1 MGVPLRRYVAVLL
14 ASVGAHALALFWA
27 RADPVRPP
35 VSAPL
40 EMDFEVVEPPP
51 PPPLSPA
58 PAPLPVKRPVKKV
71 IAATVSPSATTPAP
85 PSSATPPPPSSAPPS
100 SAPGES
106 KGGAQAAPGN
116 EEAARGPALADDAPR
131 VDPPGTTGSFLL
143 PSQVRDQRAPT
154 PGRTIHPDPELE
166 AAVAKA
172 REKARV
178 EGRVA
183 GMLAAGFEG
192 ARAANGLAGPEVT
205 AWGHALEATLNHVDG
220 GSPVQLGVTDG
231 NAGYKQNYARAAE
244 NYGKSGDPGFRAPGR
259 VPDQMERLQDLQ
271 APTLIRAAAQARAM
285 NTSIAE
291 AAPLFSVTLEIVQAP
306 GGALLSAAL
315 LSQSGNGKFDDFV
328 LASVPVALTKTAP
341 VAPPVKKELRATW
354 AIEGWLVKNDSVG
367 KTITD
372 SISFIGPVLDW
383 LANAD
388 PATAHFEYRAKLL
401 RANQ

>member
-27 RADPVRPP
+27 RAEPVRTP

-40 EMDFEVVEPPP
+40 ELVFEVVEPPAP
-51 PPPLSPA
+51 PAISPA
-58 PAPLPVKRPVKKV
+58 PPPKPAAPMPVKRPAKAV
-71 IAATVSPSATTPAP
+71 IASVHP
-85 PSSATPPPPSSAPPS
+85 PSQSTPPPSTTTPPPS
-100 SAPGES
+100 AAPGES
-106 KGGAQAAPGN
+106 RGGAQAAPGT
-116 EEAARGPALADDAPR
+116 EEAARGPALADDAPK
-131 VDPPGTTGSFLL
+131 VEPQGTTGSFLL

-192 ARAANGLAGPEVT
+192 ARASNGLAGPEVT
-205 AWGHALEATLNHVDG
+205 AWGHALEAALNHVDG

-231 NAGYKQNYARAAE
+231 NAGYKQNYARATE

-271 APTLIRAAAQARAM
+271 APTLLRGAAQARAM
-285 NTSIAE
+285 STAIAE
-291 AAPLFSVTLEIVQAP
+291 AAPLFSVTLEVVQAP

-328 LASVPVALTKTAP
+328 LASVPVALTKTAD
-341 VAPPVKKELRATW
+341 APPVKKELRATW
-354 AIEGWLVKNDSVG
+354 AIEGWLVKNDTVG
-367 KTITD
+367 KAITD
-372 SISFIGPVLDW
+372 SISYIGPVLDW